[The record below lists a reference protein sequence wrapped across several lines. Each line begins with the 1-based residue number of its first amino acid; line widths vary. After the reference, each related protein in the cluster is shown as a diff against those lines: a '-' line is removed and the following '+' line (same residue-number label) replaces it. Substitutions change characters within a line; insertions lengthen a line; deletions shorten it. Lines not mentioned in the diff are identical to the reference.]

1 MNKKVVIGILVLLL
15 LLVGLGVGVF
25 LVRQQQEIRK
35 KAAPASSIAIL
46 PSTKTVNSGE
56 EFTLSVELNT
66 ATNEIRGAELHI
78 TFDANLLSLRDFLP
92 STTLPTVFV
101 SPRVDNTAGTASIT
115 LGAQPSNL
123 FSGKDVIATLRFQ
136 AKTAGGTANVN
147 FAPQTLATGLS
158 ESQDVLV
165 SKNGARVTVLVSAP
179 TPTPSLDAQ
188 GGTAGSAT
196 APTPTPT
203 QGLVGGGA
211 TATPTPTKV
220 ATGSGSSTG
229 SATQT
234 QPVAGVSLPIVLS
247 LAAGAFLLILGI
259 ALAL

>member
-1 MNKKVVIGILVLLL
+1 MNKKVVVGILVLFL

-25 LVRQQQEIRK
+25 LVAQQQEIRK

-56 EFTLSVELNT
+56 EFTLSVELT
-66 ATNEIRGAELHI
+66 TSTNEISGAELHI
-78 TFDANLLSLRDFLP
+78 TFDANLLTLRDFLP

-147 FAPQTLATGLS
+147 FAPQTLATALS

-165 SKNGARVTVLVSAP
+165 SKSGARVTVLASTVKTSGLSTTP
-179 TPTPSLDAQ
+179 TPTLTSTQAQ
-188 GGTAGSAT
+188 GGTTGSAT
-196 APTPTPT
+196 A
-203 QGLVGGGA
+203 L
-211 TATPTPTKV
+211 TPTPTKV
-220 ATGSGSSTG
+220 ATGSGSVSTG
-229 SATQT
+229 SAAQT